1 MLHSMVL
8 AASHLS
14 LARDLLE
21 HYGYIALFLSLV
33 IEYLIFFI
41 PGETFLIMAAAYTA
55 TGRMS
60 LPFVILAA
68 AAGAAVGA
76 NNAYWIGRMGG
87 RRFITSQSQR
97 FRVSPKA
104 IVRLERFFERHGAK
118 AVFWLRFVTV
128 LRILVGYF
136 SGVHEL
142 RFGLFTFFNVLGAVA
157 WAIVIGLLGYL
168 FAHNLAALRHLL
180 TDTGLIVL
188 AAVVVIGVVAWTRR
202 ERTA

>member
-1 MLHSMVL
+1 
-8 AASHLS
+8 
-14 LARDLLE
+14 
-21 HYGYIALFLSLV
+21 
-33 IEYLIFFI
+33 
-41 PGETFLIMAAAYTA
+41 MAAAYTA

-168 FAHNLAALRHLL
+168 FAHNLPALRHLL

>member
-1 MLHSMVL
+1 MLL
-8 AASHLS
+8 AASHLH

-41 PGETFLIMAAAYTA
+41 PGETFLVMAAAYTA
-55 TGRMS
+55 TGRMN
-60 LPFVILAA
+60 LPLVILAA

-76 NNAYWIGRMGG
+76 NNAYWIGRLGG
-87 RRFITSQSQR
+87 RPFITGQAQR
-97 FRVSPKA
+97 FRIGPKA
-104 IVRLERFFERHGAK
+104 IVRLERFFNRHGAS

-136 SGVHEL
+136 SGVHAV
-142 RFGLFTFFNVLGAVA
+142 RFGLFTLFNVLGAVA
-157 WAIVIGLLGYL
+157 WAVLIGMLGYL
-168 FAHNLAALRHLL
+168 FAHNLPVLRHLL
-180 TDTGLIVL
+180 TDTGLIFL
-188 AAVVVIGVVAWTRR
+188 AAVVVIAVIAWTRR

>member
-1 MLHSMVL
+1 
-8 AASHLS
+8 
-14 LARDLLE
+14 
-21 HYGYIALFLSLV
+21 
-33 IEYLIFFI
+33 
-41 PGETFLIMAAAYTA
+41 
-55 TGRMS
+55 
-60 LPFVILAA
+60 
-68 AAGAAVGA
+68 
-76 NNAYWIGRMGG
+76 
-87 RRFITSQSQR
+87 
-97 FRVSPKA
+97 
-104 IVRLERFFERHGAK
+104 
-118 AVFWLRFVTV
+118 LRFVTV

-168 FAHNLAALRHLL
+168 FAHNLPALRHLL

>member
-1 MLHSMVL
+1 MVL
-8 AASHLS
+8 AASHWN

-76 NNAYWIGRMGG
+76 NNAYWIGRLGG

-104 IVRLERFFERHGAK
+104 IVRLERFFDRHGAK

-142 RFGLFTFFNVLGAVA
+142 RFGLFTFFNVLGAIA

-168 FAHNLAALRHLL
+168 FAHNLPLLRHLL

-188 AAVVVIGVVAWTRR
+188 GAIAVVAVIAWTRR